1 MAGLVARCAGCADDK
16 VGRMTR
22 VRGIYRWTDCG
33 YLSGWRLQVHCRG
46 RTYRLLNPRGR
57 VVCRGSEA
65 ACRQQLAQSGERERL
80 VRPTGR
86 LIVLLHGLARNAW
99 SMSSMA
105 RYLERS
111 WQRSEVVVF
120 QYAST
125 TAPITQHA
133 RHLIKFLEYAE
144 QSSEVH
150 FVAHSLG
157 NIVLRRAFRL
167 AEEGE
172 WRPPQLGKLVMLGP
186 PNQGAQIAAHL
197 HRLKPIAWLNGAA
210 FVQLG
215 HDWASCALEL
225 ATPPCPFGV
234 IAGHMSLITKLHP
247 LLKGP
252 TDMLVRVEETHLA
265 GEADFMEVNVPHAWL
280 MNSRGVQAATLTF
293 LKSGRFHPVDAPA
306 PV

>member
-1 MAGLVARCAGCADDK
+1 
-16 VGRMTR
+16 MTR

-33 YLSGWRLQVHCRG
+33 YLAGWRLQAHCRG
-46 RTYRLLNPRGR
+46 TAFRLLNPRGR
-57 VVCRGSEA
+57 IVCRGSEG
-65 ACRQQLAQSGERERL
+65 ACRQELAQIGERERL
-80 VRPTGR
+80 SRPSGR

-99 SMSSMA
+99 SMSSIA
-105 RYLERS
+105 RHL
-111 WQRSEVVVF
+111 QRAWPQSEVVCY

-125 TAPITQHA
+125 TGSITQHA
-133 RHLIKFLEYAE
+133 RHLIKFMEYGERAN
-144 QSSEVH
+144 EVH

-167 AEEGE
+167 AEDGE
-172 WRPPQLGKLVMLGP
+172 WRLPSLGRLVMLGP
-186 PNQGAQIAAHL
+186 PNQGAQIATHL

-234 IAGHMSLITKLHP
+234 IAGHMSSITRFHP

-252 TDMLVRVEETHLA
+252 SDMLVRVEETHLE
-265 GEADFMEVNVPHAWL
+265 GETDFLEVNVPHAWL
-280 MNSRGVQAATLTF
+280 MNSRTVQNATFIF
-293 LKSGRFHPVDAPA
+293 LKSGRFQALHHPA